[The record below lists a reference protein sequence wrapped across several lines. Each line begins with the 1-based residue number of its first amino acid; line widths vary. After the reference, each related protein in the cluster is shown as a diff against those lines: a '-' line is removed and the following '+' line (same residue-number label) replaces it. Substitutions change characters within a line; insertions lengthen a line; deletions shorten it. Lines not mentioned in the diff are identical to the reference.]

1 MHMLRNLQH
10 ASPPNALIE
19 ADVSCWCR
27 NYQKALH
34 ALQAMREAA
43 VQHGRGASFNSTL
56 EDLRS
61 KFQGATQHQSFW
73 QLLMDQQVTLVSNEE
88 DPGSEVSAA
97 EADDFLKQHAS
108 RGQASITVA
117 SMSS

>member
-1 MHMLRNLQH
+1 MVN
-10 ASPPNALIE
+10 
-19 ADVSCWCR
+19 ADVSAWRR

-43 VQHGRGASFNSTL
+43 VQHGRGPSFNSTL
-56 EDLRS
+56 EDLHS
-61 KFQGATQHQSFW
+61 KFQGATQHDSFW
-73 QLLMDQQVTLVSNEE
+73 QLLMDQQMTLISNEE

-108 RGQASITVA
+108 KGQARV
-117 SMSS
+117 MLFP